1 MHHQQAGLPLGD
13 HKIMLVKLFCEGI
26 DAWYFVIALQEGPG
40 LSAVS
45 IALYGALQEQILV
58 HK

>member
-13 HKIMLVKLFCEGI
+13 HKIMLVKWFCEGI

-45 IALYGALQEQILV
+45 IALYGALQEQI
-58 HK
+58 